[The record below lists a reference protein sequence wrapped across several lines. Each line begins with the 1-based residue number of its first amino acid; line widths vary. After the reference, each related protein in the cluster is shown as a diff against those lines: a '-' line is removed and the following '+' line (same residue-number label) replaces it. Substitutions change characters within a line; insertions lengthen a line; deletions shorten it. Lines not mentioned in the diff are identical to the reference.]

1 MNVSTKLIGILFCL
15 NLLGCSES
23 EKKIRKAGLK
33 EIPISIKD
41 SELSTL
47 SDCIISLKDI
57 QNYES
62 AELKLSDCI
71 ISLKVEA
78 DEILSGNESIISYWT
93 INGETA
99 AEKRWI
105 L

>member
-15 NLLGCSES
+15 ILLGCSGS

-41 SELSTL
+41 SELST
-47 SDCIISLKDI
+47 
-57 QNYES
+57 
-62 AELKLSDCI
+62 LSDCI